1 MSTSAHRIRRLRW
14 NARATSAADAFALR
28 GLLRERGDEIAAALE
43 RALGEVPVGGD
54 VVRLGR
60 LELRLEATSLDALS
74 ADFGRAIE
82 DAARA
87 SVRLALRDAT
97 RSSSSTNPSVEARR
111 QRPAAARRD
120 SLRHY
125 LRTGALDWTLA
136 GLAIED
142 ATQALRGAAEEVV
155 GRGALAAL
163 LDGLETP
170 AHRIGAVL
178 RWWRLLPA
186 ARRRAWMDSA
196 APLDSSAR
204 VMAALAALRQNLD
217 VDMTPSN
224 APLLAL
230 WLAWPTQQDASTA
243 HLWRRSAVEWLVS
256 HEPLPAAV
264 RPLVHALRE
273 EIAAHATPVAPD
285 ARPVVP
291 PASEPEAA
299 DTAML
304 VPLAGMVLL
313 HPYLPRLL
321 AACGLV
327 DTATS
332 RTLSPAAMPRAC
344 ALLHWLATGR
354 DDIAEYE
361 LPLIKLLL
369 GGAPDAPLDLAPTA
383 PSEADRAE
391 SSALLATVPTHWT
404 GLRGTGTDGLRLS
417 FLQRRGLLARS
428 DGGWTLR
435 MQPEAFDLLLSTLPW
450 AIGLIRLPWMPQ
462 ALRVEW
468 EGT

>member
-1 MSTSAHRIRRLRW
+1 MNTAHRIRRLRW

-28 GLLRERGDEIAAALE
+28 GLLRERGDEIAAALA

-87 SVRLALRDAT
+87 SVRLALRDAA
-97 RSSSSTNPSVEARR
+97 RSSSSTNPKVEARR

-136 GLAIED
+136 GLATED
-142 ATQALRGAAEEVV
+142 ATQALRGAAEEVT
-155 GRGALAAL
+155 GREAITAL
-163 LDGLETP
+163 LDGLAAP
-170 AHRIGAVL
+170 AYRVGTVL
-178 RWWRLLPA
+178 RWWRLLPV

-196 APLDSSAR
+196 APFDPSAR
-204 VMAALAALRQNLD
+204 VVAALTVLRQSLEAD
-217 VDMTPSN
+217 ASPSSE
-224 APLLAL
+224 PLLAL
-230 WLAWPTQQDASTA
+230 WLAWPTQQDAPTA
-243 HLWRRSAVEWLVS
+243 RPWHRGVADWLVS
-256 HEPLPAAV
+256 REPLPAAA
-264 RPLVHALRE
+264 RPLLHALDE
-273 EIAAHATPVAPD
+273 EVATRVTPGPPAAHAPAPVA
-285 ARPVVP
+285 V
-291 PASEPEAA
+291 EPEAA

-304 VPLAGMVLL
+304 VPLAGLVLL

-321 AACGLV
+321 RACGLV
-327 DTATS
+327 DTAS
-332 RTLSPAAMPRAC
+332 SSTLPPPELPRAC

-383 PSEADRAE
+383 PSEADRGEA
-391 SSALLATVPTHWT
+391 STLLATVPTHWT

-462 ALRVEW
+462 ALHVAW
-468 EGT
+468 EGA